1 MAAGLTKDLQAWFVK
16 SGRDLPWRRT
26 PDPYAIWI
34 SEVMLQQ
41 TRVETAVPYY
51 ERFIKRFPDVRS
63 LAAASEEEVLRLWEG
78 LGYYSRARHLH
89 QAATQVVARFGGRIP
104 ESPDRLQELP
114 GVGRYTAAAVAAIAF
129 GQDTLALD
137 GNLRRVL
144 ARLFGIHLDPRSPA
158 GGRELQ
164 RHAAAILPRGKA
176 SEFNQGLMD
185 LGALICKPRAPA
197 CPSCPLARYC
207 LARRRGTQEQLPVR
221 GPRRSVP
228 DRLAVAAVWE
238 EDGKVLI
245 RRNPSGGLLAGLWGF
260 PGGLLAEGEDE
271 RAGLTR
277 LIQQQLEIQIRLGD
291 PLPRLKHSYTHF
303 RVTLQPFRCQA
314 AGRRLRKRAGTRW
327 VGVEQLGRL
336 PMGKLDRRLAE
347 RLTAV

>member
-1 MAAGLTKDLQAWFVK
+1 MAAGLTKDLLAWFVE

-26 PDPYAIWI
+26 LDPYAIWI

-41 TRVETAVPYY
+41 TQVETALPYY
-51 ERFIKRFPDVRS
+51 ERFMERFPDVHS
-63 LAAASEEEVLRLWEG
+63 LAAASEEELLRLWEG
-78 LGYYSRARHLH
+78 LGYYTRARHLH
-89 QAATQVVARFGGRIP
+89 QAANQVVARFGGRIP

-114 GVGRYTAAAVAAIAF
+114 GVGRYTAAAVASIAF

-144 ARLFGIHLDPRSPA
+144 ARLFDIHLDPRSPA

-164 RHAAAILPRGKA
+164 RRAAAILPRGKA

-185 LGALICKPRAPA
+185 LGALICKPRAPD

-221 GPRRSVP
+221 PPRRSIP

-238 EDGKVLI
+238 ENGKLLI

-271 RAGLTR
+271 RAGLRR
-277 LIQQQLEIQIRLGD
+277 LIEQQLEIQIRLGD
-291 PLPRLKHSYTHF
+291 PLPRLKHSYSHF

-314 AGRRLRKRAGTRW
+314 AGRRLRERAGTRW

-336 PMGKLDRRLAE
+336 PMGRLDRRLAE

>member
-1 MAAGLTKDLQAWFVK
+1 MDAGLAKDLLAWFAK

-26 PDPYAIWI
+26 PDPYAIWV

-41 TRVETAVPYY
+41 TRVETALPYY
-51 ERFIKRFPDVRS
+51 ERFMERFPDVQS
-63 LAAASEEEVLRLWEG
+63 LAAASEEELLRLWEG

-89 QAATQVVARFGGRIP
+89 QAANQVVARFGGRIP

-114 GVGRYTAAAVAAIAF
+114 GIGRYTAAAIAAIAF

-144 ARLFGIHLDPRSPA
+144 ARLFDIHLDPRAPDGA
-158 GGRELQ
+158 RELQ
-164 RHAAAILPRGKA
+164 RRAAAILPRGRA

-221 GPRRSVP
+221 TPGRSIP
-228 DRLAVAAVWE
+228 DRLAVAAVWVE
-238 EDGKVLI
+238 NGKVLI
-245 RRNPSGGLLAGLWGF
+245 RRNPSKGLLAGLWGF

-271 RAGLTR
+271 RVGLRR
-277 LIQQQLEIQIRLGD
+277 LIEQQLEIQIRLGD
-291 PLPRLKHSYTHF
+291 PLPRLKHSYSHF
-303 RVTLQPFRCQA
+303 RVTLQPFACQLV
-314 AGRRLRKRAGTRW
+314 GRKLRERAGYRW
-327 VGVEQLGRL
+327 VKVQDLRAL
-336 PMGKLDRRLAE
+336 PMGRLDRQLAD
-347 RLTAV
+347 RLTAA